1 MFGSSPASKYHVPRP
16 GYEPKVASAPV
27 EQFIAEVYEAI
38 MACYEHRATL
48 LRMKPVHSDV
58 SPVLAAAITQLKS
71 LKDIIIKPADKNMG
85 MVVLDKG
92 WYQGECDRL
101 LGDRLIY
108 AEVPADQ
115 IPQLLDKMRHELVS
129 IVTRWRQLCQM
140 LFIST

>member
-16 GYEPKVASAPV
+16 RYEPKVASAPV

-38 MACYEHRATL
+38 MACYGHRATL
-48 LRMKPVHSDV
+48 LRMQPVHSDV

-85 MVVLDKG
+85 MVVLDKA

-101 LGDRLIY
+101 LGDRSIY

-115 IPQLLDKMRHELVS
+115 IPQLLDKLRHELVS
-129 IVTRWRQLCQM
+129 IVTRWRQALPDVV
-140 LFIST
+140 FA